1 MATRAVSENS
11 TCEKQPLMFVL
22 AIQAPLNLPVPHPH
36 DRALLRP
43 LSTLGKPKF
52 SDSGVSF
59 LRRTEYI
66 SSHQS
71 KSRFDSTTS
80 KSLIN
85 NTGGRFRNATVNV
98 DKDSVDYVKEQVE
111 KGFKTAASLVN
122 DPSRVRHPS
131 KRNIKLLS
139 STPLIPDLDAFPP
152 DAGGYVSVKFL
163 TNPVPSSST
172 YDIRL
177 ENSLLRPMVLSNA
190 ETRDREL
197 AKEAYERDPERNPPP
212 DSVVDYEFFL
222 TETPEQALKFKRK
235 FDVLDPGRDDESLV
249 TNKTANGEPYF
260 KFKRVR
266 AYETATLTN
275 VPDKYDDEVMIV
287 VHDGTDGLRQKA
299 AYYYPILQK
308 MAIRPQRSKN
318 INKNKMMYSTA
329 QQTQE
334 DLEEIT
340 DFIHL
345 VVDDVTEELAESA
358 ARFKRNPLGEEP
370 QEEADE
376 ENRAASGTSMSPIP
390 TIEDEGAKS
399 D

>member
-1 MATRAVSENS
+1 M
-11 TCEKQPLMFVL
+11 
-22 AIQAPLNLPVPHPH
+22 
-36 DRALLRP
+36 
-43 LSTLGKPKF
+43 
-52 SDSGVSF
+52 
-59 LRRTEYI
+59 RRTEYI

-85 NTGGRFRNATVNV
+85 NTGGRFRNPVVNV
-98 DKDSVDYVKEQVE
+98 DKDSVQYVKEQVE
-111 KGFKTAASLVN
+111 KGFQSAASLLN
-122 DPSRVRHPS
+122 DPARVRHPS
-131 KRNIKLLS
+131 KRNVKLLS
-139 STPLIPDLDAFPP
+139 STPLIPDLDGFPP

-172 YDIRL
+172 YDVRL

-190 ETRDREL
+190 ETREREL

-212 DSVVDYEFFL
+212 DSVVDYEFFV
-222 TETPEQALKFKRK
+222 TETAEQALKFKRK
-235 FDVLDPGRDDESLV
+235 FDVLDPDRDDESLV
-249 TNKTANGEPYF
+249 TNKTADGEPYF

-287 VHDGTDGLRQKA
+287 VHDGSDGLRQKA

-318 INKNKMMYSTA
+318 INKNKMLYSASQA
-329 QQTQE
+329 QGHE
-334 DLEEIT
+334 EVEEIT

-345 VVDDVTEELAESA
+345 AVEDVTEELAESA
-358 ARFKRNPLGEEP
+358 ARFKRNPLGEEA
-370 QEEADE
+370 QEEAE
-376 ENRAASGTSMSPIP
+376 EEQRAASGASMSPIP
-390 TIEDEGAKS
+390 TIEEDGAKS
-399 D
+399 E

>member
-1 MATRAVSENS
+1 
-11 TCEKQPLMFVL
+11 MFVL